1 MARRNTEEMLR
12 KQKEAK
18 QKKMLFVLLP
28 LFLGLVVWQ
37 GPKMYNAFLGPKPE
51 ATPPPAATT
60 PVPADPATGTA
71 TTPATGAGTPP
82 VAPAAGLVDT
92 DVPPE
97 AGTDRLLAFGRFAS
111 RDPFGRPGGG
121 GGTGGD
127 GGGAAEATASS
138 AVIDVNGTPDTVAL
152 NGEFPAG
159 DPTFRLVSL
168 TPEAAVIGLVS
179 GAFEGGQGTVELA
192 LGEQVELVAEPDGTR
207 YTIEFV
213 SVA

>member
-37 GPKMYNAFLGPKPE
+37 GPKMYKAFLGPKPE

-60 PVPADPATGTA
+60 PAPADPAAGTAATSGTGAA
-71 TTPATGAGTPP
+71 TTPE
-82 VAPAAGLVDT
+82 APAAGLVDT

-97 AGTDRLLAFGRFAS
+97 AGADRLVSLGRFAS
-111 RDPFGRPGGG
+111 RDPFGEPGGG
-121 GGTGGD
+121 GS
-127 GGGAAEATASS
+127 GADEQTAPEATASS
-138 AVIDVNGTPDTVAL
+138 AVIEVNGTPETVGL
-152 NGEFPAG
+152 DGEFPAG

-168 TPEAAVIGLVS
+168 TAEAAVIGLVS

-192 LGEQVELVAEPDGTR
+192 VGEQVEIVAEPDGTR
-207 YTIEFV
+207 YTIELV